1 MFEDTPAGVTAGRAA
16 GAHVV
21 GMTTTYRT
29 LDHCDAL
36 VGDLHGIRVETGPD
50 GAIRLTLP
58 A

>member
-1 MFEDTPAGVTAGRAA
+1 
-16 GAHVV
+16 
-21 GMTTTYRT
+21 MTTTYRS

-36 VGDLHGIRVETGPD
+36 VGDLHGIRVETGLD